1 METTE
6 TKILIVEDETLVSL
20 HLKRSLEN
28 LGYKVSDTV
37 GSGEKALNHL
47 SEDTPDLILMDI
59 MLDGKLDGISTS
71 EKIKSKH
78 KIPIVYL
85 SAYSDNKTL
94 GRAKLTEP
102 SGYLTKPFKDQDL
115 KTTIELALHNFKSA
129 DKKNQDFSWILK
141 ILNSAN
147 CPLLACDPDGIVQIA
162 TKSIENL
169 FEVSP
174 EKFLGS
180 PLESL
185 IEISNPLGNEVQ
197 LNVEQNLN
205 KRNMLYFGWMNVK
218 AFGKEVNGASVI
230 LQPLINEDKELIG
243 GALVLKKKEEEK
255 MEIVEQNQLNN
266 NLCELINQ
274 IVKPALD
281 IEMCPWCKKIYDP
294 SQKKWVNIE
303 IFIRQ
308 KTIDDTSHCICPGCA
323 TSLGLDLKK
332 IKKDNLN

>member
-1 METTE
+1 MTTE
-6 TKILIVEDETLVSL
+6 TKILIVEDEAIVSL

-37 GSGEKALNHL
+37 GSGEKALNLL
-47 SEDTPDLILMDI
+47 SEETPDLILMDI

-71 EKIKSKH
+71 EQIKSKH
-78 KIPIVYL
+78 KVPIVYL

-94 GRAKLTEP
+94 NRAKLTEP

-115 KTTIELALHNFKSA
+115 KTTIELALYNFKREN
-129 DKKNQDFSWILK
+129 KQHKDFNWILK

-147 CPLLACDPDGIVQIA
+147 CPLLGFDPSGIIQIA
-162 TKSIENL
+162 TKSVEN
-169 FEVSP
+169 FFGISP

-180 PLESL
+180 PLE
-185 IEISNPLGNEVQ
+185 EIIQVFNPLGNKVE
-197 LNVEQNLN
+197 LNVEENL
-205 KRNMLYFGWMNVK
+205 KKKNMLYFGWMNLK
-218 AFGKEVNGASVI
+218 AFDNEVNGASVI
-230 LQPLINEDKELIG
+230 LQPLIGEDKKLIG

-266 NLCELINQ
+266 KLCELINL

-294 SQKKWVNIE
+294 NQKKWVNIE
-303 IFIRQ
+303 IYIRQ
-308 KTIDDTSHCICPGCA
+308 KSIEDTSHCICPGCA
-323 TSLGLDLKK
+323 SSLGLDLKQ